1 MTAPYEPFTPANSTG
16 GGQRRAQGWDWQ
28 DERSW
33 SSQATDPWA
42 AQPQQYP
49 ESQAYQQPQAYQ
61 EPQGYQQSQQ
71 PQWSQQQQWA
81 PEPQWA
87 APQQQ
92 VFTPPAPAPRPRV
105 SRSRSIIFGL
115 VAALVAVSG
124 WQAFRV
130 ESIIQSSN
138 DLNEAV
144 TASQGRTEELEKK
157 LTSVF
162 DSEGV
167 ASGVLPSVFRVR
179 AGEFTGTAFAIGQAN
194 GRTNLFTNFHVVEE
208 VWDSGDRQVTLER
221 GTTRIEA
228 TIVKVSEGKDLAL
241 LRANREIKV
250 LEVAG
255 GAVKSGQQV
264 MVVGAPLGLEDSVT
278 TGVISAFRDTEDGPT
293 IQFDAP
299 INPGNSGGPVVNA
312 NKQVVGLAT
321 AKARD
326 AEGIGLAIPIQTA
339 CETLG
344 ACGAP

>member
-1 MTAPYEPFTPANSTG
+1 MTAPFEPFSPANGTG
-16 GGQRRAQGWDWQ
+16 GGRRRAQEWDWQ
-28 DERSW
+28 DDRSW
-33 SSQATDPWA
+33 NTQQAQDPW
-42 AQPQQYP
+42 AQPQQYQP
-49 ESQAYQQPQAYQ
+49 QQP
-61 EPQGYQQSQQ
+61 QQ
-71 PQWSQQQQWA
+71 PQWPQQQQWA
-81 PEPQWA
+81 SESQWSPEPLRLPEEPQWS
-87 APQQQ
+87 APPQEAY
-92 VFTPPAPAPRPRV
+92 TPAPVPAPEPR
-105 SRSRSIIFGL
+105 RRANRGKPIIIGL
-115 VAALVAVSG
+115 VVALVLVSG

-130 ESIIQSSN
+130 ESMIQSSG
-138 DLNEAV
+138 DLADAV
-144 TASQGRTEELEKK
+144 TASQDRSEELEKK

-167 ASGVLPSVFRVR
+167 AAGVLPSVFRVR
-179 AGEFTGTAFAIGQAN
+179 AGEFTGTAFAVGQAN

-241 LRANREIKV
+241 LRANREIKA
-250 LEVAG
+250 LGVAAG
-255 GAVKSGQQV
+255 EVKSGQQV
-264 MVVGAPLGLEDSVT
+264 MVVGAPLGLEDSVS

-312 NKQVVGLAT
+312 NKQVVGVAT

-326 AEGIGLAIPIQTA
+326 AEGIGLAIPIQVA

-344 ACGAP
+344 ACANE